1 MGVVEDVLLVIGLLA
16 ILVGAVL
23 LSLPMGL
30 IVGGVEAV
38 VVSVALSCRPQGS
51 DQ

>member
-1 MGVVEDVLLVIGLLA
+1 MDVIGDVLLVVGLLA
-16 ILVGAVL
+16 IMVGVVL

-38 VVSVALSCRPQGS
+38 AVALVMARSQEGDR
-51 DQ
+51 